1 MATLPE
7 HQTIVALVKTGVN
20 VASVLLCF
28 FCIISLYLYILH
40 ALLTICHLT
49 GLDFK
54 RETFSFST
62 RIGTSHVLREKKT
75 LLFIKTLIHF

>member
-1 MATLPE
+1 MLRYNQTLRPQKTESIVRLNNGAGMATLPE

-40 ALLTICHLT
+40 ALS
-49 GLDFK
+49 D
-54 RETFSFST
+54 
-62 RIGTSHVLREKKT
+62 TSLNK
-75 LLFIKTLIHF
+75 